1 MEKNIFI
8 VVYRTKNEL
17 DKLRFRA
24 NLSQTFPDGAAI
36 SDGVYLI
43 AGEDIN
49 TVDVMKEASKNATGS
64 IFVAPLQIP
73 YSSRGFSTQLD
84 KWFER
89 NGKQKVHEAE
99 VREFLKKIKD
109 SIS

>member
-8 VVYRTKNEL
+8 VVYRANNEL
-17 DKLRFRA
+17 ERMRFRT
-24 NLSQTFPDGAAI
+24 NLSQAFPEGAAI

-43 AGEDIN
+43 SGEGID
-49 TVDVMKEASKNATGS
+49 TVDVMKRVSKNAIGA

-84 KWFER
+84 KWFEK
-89 NGKQKVHEAE
+89 NGKKKVHEAE
-99 VREFLKKIKD
+99 VKEFLKRMKK
-109 SIS
+109 SLS

>member
-17 DKLRFRA
+17 EKLRFRV
-24 NLSQTFPDGAAI
+24 NLSQAFPDGAAI

-43 AGEDIN
+43 AGEDID
-49 TVDVMKEASKNATGS
+49 TVEVMKKACKNAKGS

-89 NGKQKVHEAE
+89 NGKQKVREAE
-99 VREFLKKIKD
+99 VIEFLKKVKD
-109 SIS
+109 SLS